1 MESLAVGIIGQN
13 VQRHVE
19 EAPKDDRANVTN
31 LPRQEAEKIVKDQI
45 MKYEIVRMISVKV
58 DNLFSMFLLHVCF
71 KSSDKIKYHV
81 SSRYFVN
88 TNTFFF
94 K

>member
-19 EAPKDDRANVTN
+19 EAPKDDHANVTN

-45 MKYEIVRMISVKV
+45 MK
-58 DNLFSMFLLHVCF
+58 
-71 KSSDKIKYHV
+71 
-81 SSRYFVN
+81 
-88 TNTFFF
+88 
-94 K
+94 